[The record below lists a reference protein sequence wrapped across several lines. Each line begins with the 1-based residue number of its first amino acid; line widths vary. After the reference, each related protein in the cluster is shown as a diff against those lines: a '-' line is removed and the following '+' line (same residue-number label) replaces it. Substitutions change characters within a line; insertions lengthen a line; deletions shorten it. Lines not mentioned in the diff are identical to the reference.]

1 MGAIMLGLFMLKY
14 EWLIFFLAGLTAYLF
29 MKSKTKE
36 DRSFQEYFLNS
47 FLNAALIGFIVYK
60 FSSVIFQPTIIIEE
74 PISILYSTGGTK
86 GKLLGQ
92 LIAVIYFYT
101 KYRKGNWSLK
111 DWFTLIVYGIV
122 TFFVAFWLFRT
133 LFFLLV

>member
-1 MGAIMLGLFMLKY
+1 MGAIMFGPFMLKY
-14 EWLIFFLAGLTAYLF
+14 EWIIFFLAGMTAYLF
-29 MKSKTKE
+29 MKFMSKE
-36 DRSFQEYFLNS
+36 DRSFQELFLSS
-47 FLNAALIGFIVYK
+47 FLNAVLIGFIVYK

-74 PISILYSTGGTK
+74 PLSILYSTGGTK
-86 GKLLGQ
+86 GKLLGL

-101 KYRKGNWSLK
+101 KYRKGSWPLK
-111 DWFTLIVYGIV
+111 NWFTHIVYGIV